1 MFSFNGGT
9 PGGCDGCELLCEST
23 TRGQLAQLSYQL
35 NLQENMNARYCKYE
49 LHVVAAAINSGER
62 ALIFMRMQAQ

>member
-1 MFSFNGGT
+1 MFSLMGAHLVDVMAVNFFA
-9 PGGCDGCELLCEST
+9 S
-23 TRGQLAQLSYQL
+23 QL

-62 ALIFMRMQAQ
+62 ALIFMRLQAQ